1 MGSASTKVGPPPEPR
16 STNPRSSAT
25 TVKSAPRACSRSSS
39 VKTISSAS
47 ASMTSVRSPPPP
59 RSPVSTQRSAL
70 VGCRSSTSRRPSAA
84 RRQAPSQSCAS
95 RSGATA
101 IRSYPTSVPVPPG
114 DLSSEQRAVV
124 QGPAGPVLVLGAAG
138 TGKTAVLV
146 ARHAWLA
153 TDGGVAPE
161 EVLALTSTAPAADA
175 LRREVE
181 DALHR
186 GFAELAVHTVHG
198 FCARLLRD
206 EALEAGLDP
215 FVVPVGPADRLALL
229 LEHVDE
235 LPLRRHDLRGNPSAL
250 L

>member
-1 MGSASTKVGPPPEPR
+1 M
-16 STNPRSSAT
+16 
-25 TVKSAPRACSRSSS
+25 
-39 VKTISSAS
+39 
-47 ASMTSVRSPPPP
+47 
-59 RSPVSTQRSAL
+59 
-70 VGCRSSTSRRPSAA
+70 
-84 RRQAPSQSCAS
+84 
-95 RSGATA
+95 
-101 IRSYPTSVPVPPG
+101 RSYPTSVPVPPG
-114 DLSSEQRAVV
+114 DLSPEQRAVV
-124 QGPAGPVLVLGAAG
+124 QGPAEPVLLLGAAG

-161 EVLALTSTAPAADA
+161 EVLALTATAPAADA

-250 L
+250 LAGVVARIDRLKDALVTAGEHERWAGRAAGRRRARRARARVRRALPGPRPAAGRHGRARRG